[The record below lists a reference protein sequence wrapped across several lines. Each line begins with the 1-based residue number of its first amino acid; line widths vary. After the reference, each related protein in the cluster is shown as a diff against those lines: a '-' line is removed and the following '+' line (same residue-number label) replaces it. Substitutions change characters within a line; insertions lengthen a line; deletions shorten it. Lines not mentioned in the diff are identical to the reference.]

1 MLSLNKLLKERN
13 SNLNLVN
20 VKVGA
25 STLSQREKWRKN
37 LEKWKINS
45 DRHRIDA
52 HYDDLSLLSPYL
64 DDITASIKGFER
76 VSVTEQEVID
86 AGQVCKFQSQVYENE
101 AQ

>member
-1 MLSLNKLLKERN
+1 M
-13 SNLNLVN
+13 NLVN
-20 VKVGA
+20 VKVAA

-64 DDITASIKGFER
+64 DDITTSIKGFER

-86 AGQVCKFQSQVYENE
+86 AGQVCKSQSQVYENE
-101 AQ
+101 AQRQVELDRKSVV

>member
-1 MLSLNKLLKERN
+1 MIIVHIEEETNDRIASPVLK
-13 SNLNLVN
+13 
-20 VKVGA
+20 
-25 STLSQREKWRKN
+25 
-37 LEKWKINS
+37 KWKINS

-86 AGQVCKFQSQVYENE
+86 AGQICKS
-101 AQ
+101 